1 MSLQTMDFS
10 VTEKSGHGRITYT
23 YIIRVTENKVDV
35 IKNTSHVTVEAIL
48 KQSYSGTAFS
58 GYRTGVSCTVNAE
71 TLFSDYCRRTISGKK
86 EHVFYTWQGEL
97 PHAPDGTLVLQV
109 EGKLWQTKKADYTP
123 PTMAPQGEMALTPI
137 ARASRV
143 GAADGVIGSRTTV
156 VITPWVP
163 EAAHTIHYQF
173 GEEQG
178 YIAADGS
185 ISPEPVVLTGQTV
198 SFLLPESFYHQIP
211 DSTWGTCTLTCA
223 TYVQQQLIGQQQT
236 QLRVSTD
243 YRRCFPV
250 ASWKVEDINPNTL
263 ALTGDPERIIRYM
276 SCLRVTLQARGVNGA
291 QIRRRSVNGVELT
304 DDYLDIDQ
312 VHTDQVQAAAE
323 DTRGYRTEFWKTVPM
338 VPYVKLTNNPVVQ
351 RTSPTS
357 NQALLKF
364 SGACDPGSFG
374 KERNTLRLRYR
385 LCPEGGEFTPWQE
398 VAGTPGYDCTYEQEV
413 LLTDLDYTKTYT
425 LETVAV
431 DALEE
436 AACTL
441 TVLPGV
447 PAFHWKKD
455 GFFFHVPVAF
465 DESLNG
471 AYIRKHTLSG
481 EDRLAFVPETGQ
493 SIFICGADGAVCGI
507 LGSAGTWWGSPNV
520 TAQCLD
526 GQVQISLP
534 QGCSGEILLMSTA
547 PICIE

>member
-178 YIAADGS
+178 YITADGS
-185 ISPEPVVLTGQTV
+185 ISPEAALENAAQILKDHLQVFLGGQPVEKDAREMMSDEDLKV
-198 SFLLPESFYHQIP
+198 FKLLAQ
-211 DSTWGTCTLTCA
+211 DVDTLDLSVRAMNCLNNA
-223 TYVQQQLIGQQQT
+223 NIKLIGELCT
-236 QLRVSTD
+236 KSESRMLK
-243 YRRCFPV
+243 YR
-250 ASWKVEDINPNTL
+250 N
-263 ALTGDPERIIRYM
+263 
-276 SCLRVTLQARGVNGA
+276 
-291 QIRRRSVNGVELT
+291 
-304 DDYLDIDQ
+304 
-312 VHTDQVQAAAE
+312 
-323 DTRGYRTEFWKTVPM
+323 
-338 VPYVKLTNNPVVQ
+338 
-351 RTSPTS
+351 
-357 NQALLKF
+357 
-364 SGACDPGSFG
+364 FG
-374 KERNTLRLRYR
+374 KKSLDEIKEKIDKLGLSLGMTFSDTLLAALELESAKVRLE
-385 LCPEGGEFTPWQE
+385 PEE
-398 VAGTPGYDCTYEQEV
+398 EQEE
-413 LLTDLDYTKTYT
+413 K
-425 LETVAV
+425 
-431 DALEE
+431 
-436 AACTL
+436 
-441 TVLPGV
+441 
-447 PAFHWKKD
+447 
-455 GFFFHVPVAF
+455 
-465 DESLNG
+465 
-471 AYIRKHTLSG
+471 
-481 EDRLAFVPETGQ
+481 
-493 SIFICGADGAVCGI
+493 
-507 LGSAGTWWGSPNV
+507 
-520 TAQCLD
+520 
-526 GQVQISLP
+526 
-534 QGCSGEILLMSTA
+534 
-547 PICIE
+547 